1 MFIEIKDLEAI
12 FHIPDPW
19 YIDRCQ
25 FDEKLKQ
32 LDVYLKFREGAL
44 FVCAGCSTEAQPVK
58 DIADYDQVWRH
69 LNFAEYPIYFHAE
82 HPRTICGKCNSIL
95 RVNVPWAINVESQR
109 RLHGFAK

>member
-1 MFIEIKDLEAI
+1 MFIEVKDLESV
-12 FHIPDPW
+12 FHIPEPW

-44 FVCAGCSTEAQPVK
+44 FACAGCNAAAQPVK

-82 HPRTICGKCNSIL
+82 HPRTNRGTCNSIQIGRASCRE
-95 RVNVPWAINVESQR
+95 RV
-109 RLHGFAK
+109 